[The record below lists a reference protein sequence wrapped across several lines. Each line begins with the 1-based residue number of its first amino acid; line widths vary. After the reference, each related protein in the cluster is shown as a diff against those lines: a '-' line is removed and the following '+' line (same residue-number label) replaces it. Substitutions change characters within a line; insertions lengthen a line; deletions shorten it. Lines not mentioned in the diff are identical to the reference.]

1 MDCNIKI
8 PFIIKNIQSISSII
22 RKTNN
27 HTKIGIVFK
36 ESYKIFEKTNIPYL
50 VHQINSNSPSLID
63 VYFFGILSDA
73 VIARKLGI
81 TNKIIN
87 LYYILPSEA
96 NLAIEHD
103 IEIACPGIEW
113 LKKTLDII
121 KGKTIKLHVYFD
133 SGFGRL
139 GLTSKDE
146 LYELLKE
153 MKKHSNIIIAGL
165 GTHFNSLTNGENNHI
180 DQWRMIYNIPIEEC
194 NTHYKKIIKDQ
205 INNFDSIITYVKEN
219 KLITEKTLIHA
230 ATSRGVINE
239 ITETYYDLIRVG
251 GLAFKTI
258 LNHFKEKQQIITIKN
273 IPINSCIGY
282 FCPPNKKT
290 KKNIKVAY
298 LESKI
303 LNCDYKYKGIILS
316 PIGTIQPF
324 GLDVS
329 DIEDIKVG
337 DFIDVESITIL

>member
-1 MDCNIKI
+1 MYCNIKI
-8 PFIIKNIQSISSII
+8 PFIIKNIESISSII
-22 RKTNN
+22 KKTNN

-36 ESYKIFEKTNIPYL
+36 ESYKIFEKTNIPYM
-50 VHQINSNSPSLID
+50 VHQINYIAPSLVD

-81 TNKIIN
+81 TKKIIN
-87 LYYILPSEA
+87 LYYILPAEVPI
-96 NLAIEHD
+96 AIEHD
-103 IEIACPGIEW
+103 IEIACPGLEW

-153 MKKHSNIIIAGL
+153 MKKHSNIVIAGL
-165 GTHFNSLTNGENNHI
+165 GTNFNSYTEGVDDYLER
-180 DQWRMIYNIPIEEC
+180 WRMLYNIPLEEC
-194 NTHYKKIIKDQ
+194 KKQYKKNIIDQ
-205 INNFDSIITYVKEN
+205 NNNFDSIVAYVKEK

-230 ATSRGVINE
+230 ATTKEVVNE
-239 ITETYYDLIRVG
+239 IINTYYDLIRVG
-251 GLAFKTI
+251 SLAFKTI

-298 LESKI
+298 LENKI

-337 DFIDVESITIL
+337 DFIDVESIMIL